1 MAKTDI
7 VQYSLRLNLNNPDHL
22 AVHKILKDLNR
33 DIYKSQTVFMIK
45 AILNYVNAGSVE
57 RIRDESESDAWE
69 KAFYEKMEKSVTD
82 KVMREMMAFLCSVM
96 AGRTP
101 VQEMVQYAPPSGYP
115 SAEGSKENEL
125 EREKYDETLADLVD
139 QWS

>member
-22 AVHKILKDLNR
+22 AVHNILKDLNH

-45 AILNYVNAGSVE
+45 AILNYVNAGSAE
-57 RIRDESESDAWE
+57 KMKDESESSAWE
-69 KAFYEKMEKSVTD
+69 KAFYEKLEKSVTD
-82 KVMREMMAFLCSVM
+82 KVMREMTAFLCSVM
-96 AGRTP
+96 AGRMP
-101 VQEMVQYAPPSGYP
+101 VQAMQQTAPAAYPDTGSAPAEEAVQD
-115 SAEGSKENEL
+115 N
-125 EREKYDETLADLVD
+125 YDETLADLVD